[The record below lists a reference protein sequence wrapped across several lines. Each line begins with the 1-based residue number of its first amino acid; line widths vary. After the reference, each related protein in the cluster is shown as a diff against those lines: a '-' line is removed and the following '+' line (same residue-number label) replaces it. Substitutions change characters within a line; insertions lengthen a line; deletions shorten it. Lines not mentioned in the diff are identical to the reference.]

1 MYIPKQYQMDHDEAV
16 QLMKS
21 NPFALLINVDEHR
34 PVATHL
40 PLEIREQDGKIYA
53 TGHIANGNMQKDAFN
68 TQREVLLV
76 FQGPHAY
83 ISSSWYTVDTV
94 PTWDY
99 LSIHAYGK
107 VRIVTEDELKT
118 ALTTMLARYE
128 SQRENGRTWQTFDA
142 KKLENEMKGIIGFE
156 IEITTIQAA
165 AKMSQ
170 NRSDIDYQSI
180 VAELGNSND
189 QREVHVAK
197 WMREQRKGLF
207 S

>member
-21 NPFALLINVDEHR
+21 NPFALLISVDEHR

-142 KKLENEMKGIIGFE
+142 NKLENEMKGIIGFE

>member
-1 MYIPKQYQMDHDEAV
+1 M
-16 QLMKS
+16 
-21 NPFALLINVDEHR
+21 
-34 PVATHL
+34 
-40 PLEIREQDGKIYA
+40 
-53 TGHIANGNMQKDAFN
+53 
-68 TQREVLLV
+68 
-76 FQGPHAY
+76 
-83 ISSSWYTVDTV
+83 

-142 KKLENEMKGIIGFE
+142 NKLENEMKGIIGFE

-170 NRSDIDYQSI
+170 NRSDINYQSI

>member
-21 NPFALLINVDEHR
+21 NPFALLISVDEHR

-207 S
+207 